1 MSHKI
6 DGGLPVAPMLRSTVA
21 ATRTGSTSN
30 EPTQSI
36 PSMDSLRLTGDAT
49 SLLTLQ
55 REISSS
61 PSFDEAKVA
70 SVRRA
75 LEDGSYQINADRIAD
90 AMLGLDRLM
99 VG

>member
-1 MSHKI
+1 MTHKI
-6 DGGLPVAPMLRSTVA
+6 DGGLPVTPLLRSTVA

-55 REISSS
+55 REIASS
-61 PSFDEAKVA
+61 PSFDEGKVA
-70 SVRRA
+70 AVRKS
-75 LEDGSYQINADRIAD
+75 LEDGSYQINAGRIAE
-90 AMLGLDRLM
+90 AMLDLDRLM